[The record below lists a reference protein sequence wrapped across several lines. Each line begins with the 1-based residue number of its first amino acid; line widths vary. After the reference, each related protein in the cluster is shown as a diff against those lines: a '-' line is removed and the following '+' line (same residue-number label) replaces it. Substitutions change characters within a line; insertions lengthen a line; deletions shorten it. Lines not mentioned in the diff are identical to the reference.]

1 MKIVYE
7 ISQFLNHYSRIGE
20 AYRGMAKNQMMIH
33 LPEARVKLGDLL
45 KQGASWLV
53 FGLVMGP
60 GSSSNVKMVAELDQ
74 IKDMIF
80 EKVNL

>member
-1 MKIVYE
+1 
-7 ISQFLNHYSRIGE
+7 
-20 AYRGMAKNQMMIH
+20 MAKNQMMIH

-53 FGLVMGP
+53 FGLVMGARP
-60 GSSSNVKMVAELDQ
+60 STNVKMVAELNQ

>member
-1 MKIVYE
+1 
-7 ISQFLNHYSRIGE
+7 
-20 AYRGMAKNQMMIH
+20 MAKNQMMIPF
-33 LPEARVKLGDLL
+33 PEARVKLGDLL

-53 FGLVMGP
+53 FGLVLGP
-60 GSSSNVKMVAELDQ
+60 GSSNVKMLAELNQ

>member
-1 MKIVYE
+1 
-7 ISQFLNHYSRIGE
+7 
-20 AYRGMAKNQMMIH
+20 MAKNQN
-33 LPEARVKLGDLL
+33 PEARVKLGDLLVSADLL

-74 IKDMIF
+74 IKNMIF

>member
-1 MKIVYE
+1 MLCQ
-7 ISQFLNHYSRIGE
+7 ISLFLNHYSRIGE
-20 AYRGMAKNQMMIH
+20 AYRGMAKNQN
-33 LPEARVKLGDLL
+33 PEARVKLGDLL

-74 IKDMIF
+74 IKNMIF

>member
-1 MKIVYE
+1 
-7 ISQFLNHYSRIGE
+7 
-20 AYRGMAKNQMMIH
+20 MAKNQN
-33 LPEARVKLGDLL
+33 PEARVKLGDLL

-60 GSSSNVKMVAELDQ
+60 GSSNVKMVAELHQ
-74 IKDMIF
+74 IKNMIF